1 MARMKGL
8 IMGKTI
14 RGKINGFVIPE
25 GKYLGKLC
33 PKDHDWNETGMS
45 LRNELGACLECVRG
59 YQKKFRANHLEQER
73 ERKREW
79 RANNLEQEQK
89 KDREYNANHREHAK
103 EYYANHREHILEYA
117 KEYRAKQK
125 RKNAKDGNP

>member
-1 MARMKGL
+1 MKGL

-14 RGKINGFVIPE
+14 RGEINGLVIPE
-25 GKYLGKLC
+25 GKYLGELC

-45 LRNELGACLECVRG
+45 LWNERGACLECLRES
-59 YQKKFRANHLEQER
+59 QKKYRANHLEQER

-79 RANNLEQEQK
+79 RANNLERERK
-89 KDREYNANHREHAK
+89 KDREYHANNLEHIK
-103 EYYANHREHILEYA
+103 EYYANHREHKLEYA